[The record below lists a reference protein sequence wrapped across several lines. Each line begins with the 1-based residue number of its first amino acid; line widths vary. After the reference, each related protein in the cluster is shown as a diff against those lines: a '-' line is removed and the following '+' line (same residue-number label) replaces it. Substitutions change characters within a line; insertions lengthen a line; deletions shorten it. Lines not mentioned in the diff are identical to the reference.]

1 MISFLGY
8 SPYNYW
14 TDASN
19 QYASD
24 KLSANAWTYSNN
36 KLVSMAYDY
45 WNSGE
50 PATPETLNC
59 AALMAITGHN
69 LHGEDCNDEYFYV
82 CEKWVNGKMCVLL
95 QLTKNLN
102 ISITVNYI
110 EYFKNNGS
118 LPGKELSVPL
128 THKPND
134 TLYITL

>member
-1 MISFLGY
+1 
-8 SPYNYW
+8 
-14 TDASN
+14 
-19 QYASD
+19 
-24 KLSANAWTYSNN
+24 
-36 KLVSMAYDY
+36 
-45 WNSGE
+45 
-50 PATPETLNC
+50 
-59 AALMAITGHN
+59 
-69 LHGEDCNDEYFYV
+69 
-82 CEKWVNGKMCVLL
+82 MCVLL